1 MVKLNIRYKA
11 TKLED
16 EKIKAQEK
24 LNAQDKTIQR
34 KDPKMMGMTGSMDF
48 GPVDFHAR
56 ASEHEGEIMTIATK
70 DVVTLPPTTTIMGA
84 IKTMTNKGFRRV
96 PITDAGTNRLE
107 GIVTSV
113 DVIDFLG
120 GGDRNLLV
128 ENKYKG
134 NLLAAINESVYE
146 IMQNDVGFIGTNAR
160 ISDALEVM
168 LERKVGGIPIVDDE
182 KRVVAICTE
191 KDFVSLA
198 SGVPV
203 DKSIG
208 QYMTRK
214 VKTASPDI
222 KIGEA
227 AKIMI
232 REELRRLPLVRDGI
246 LVGIVTASDIMHYL
260 GSGAAFDKIVTGDIH
275 EAFDEPIGSL
285 VSKDVVWAKSDMDLG
300 KAASLMRE
308 NDVGSLPVIDEGALC
323 GIITERD
330 FLMAMSNKANKSNAQ
345 DENMTVASLMSS
357 PVHIISPEEPISRAR
372 KLMLRHKIGTI
383 VVMDNEKMVGI
394 VNKADIGKK
403 IAQAEPVWK
412 RRPIDKIPV
421 SMVMKESPIT
431 IYPEA
436 TISEA
441 ISLMLE
447 GEITF
452 LPVAN
457 KNVVG
462 VVTMTDIVRN
472 ISKFDLEAKVS
483 EFMKENV
490 VAVHRHH
497 TINHVIDEMNE
508 NETNRVIV
516 INDVGEAVG
525 MISASNLAMSMM
537 QDSEGKLPVKNI
549 KMARRSTHAGEKV
562 YRYVKEVAIVA
573 EDIMSSPLITIKA
586 DEKVAK
592 AAKIMIEEDLTAL
605 PVEEGGDVVG
615 IISRID
621 VMRAAR

>member
-1 MVKLNIRYKA
+1 MNIQYKA
-11 TKLED
+11 TKLAD
-16 EKIKAQEK
+16 EKVKAQEK

-34 KDPKMMGMTGSMDF
+34 KDPKMMDMTGTMDF
-48 GPVDFHAR
+48 GPVNSQAR
-56 ASEHEGEIMTIATK
+56 ASEHEGEIMAIATK
-70 DVVTLPPTTTIMGA
+70 EVVTLPPTTTIMGA

-134 NLLAAINESVYE
+134 NLLVAINESVHE
-146 IMQNDVGFIGTNAR
+146 IMQNDVAFIKNNAK
-160 ISDALEVM
+160 ISEALEMM
-168 LERKVGGIPIVDDE
+168 LERKVGGIPIVDGE
-182 KRVVAICTE
+182 KKVVAICTE
-191 KDFVSLA
+191 KDFVSLV
-198 SGVPV
+198 SDVPAN
-203 DKSIG
+203 KTIG
-208 QYMTRK
+208 QYMTKK
-214 VKTASPDI
+214 VKTVSPDT

-232 REELRRLPLVRDGI
+232 KEGLRRLPLVRDEI
-246 LVGIVTASDIMHYL
+246 LVGLVTASDIMHYL
-260 GSGAAFDKIVTGDIH
+260 GNGEAFDKIVTGDIH

-285 VSKDVVWAKSDMDLG
+285 ISKDVVWATSDMDLG
-300 KAASLMRE
+300 KAASLMME
-308 NDVGSLPVIDEGALC
+308 NDVGSLPVIDEGTLC

-330 FLMAMSNKANKSNAQ
+330 FLKAMSKKITKANARR
-345 DENMTVASLMSS
+345 ENIKVADIMSS
-357 PVHIISPEEPISRAR
+357 PVYIISPEEPISHAR
-372 KLMLRHKIGTI
+372 GLMLRHKISTI
-383 VVMDNEKMVGI
+383 VVIDNEKMVGI

-403 IAQAEPVWK
+403 LAQAEPVWR

-421 SMVMKESPIT
+421 SMVMRESPIT

-436 TISEA
+436 TISQA

-447 GEITF
+447 NEITY
-452 LPVAN
+452 LPVVS

-462 VVTMTDIVRN
+462 IVTMTDIVRN
-472 ISKFDLEAKVS
+472 ISEDGLETKVS
-483 EFMKENV
+483 EFMTEDV
-490 VAVHRHH
+490 VVVHRHH

-508 NETNRVIV
+508 NEINRVVV
-516 INDVGEAVG
+516 INDMSEAVG

-537 QDSEGKLPVKNI
+537 QDNEGKLPVKNI
-549 KMARRSTHAGEKV
+549 KMARRPMPAGEKV
-562 YRYVKEVAIVA
+562 YRYVKEVALVA

-586 DEKVAK
+586 DETVVN

-605 PVEEGGDVVG
+605 PVEEDDDIVG
-615 IISRID
+615 IISRTD